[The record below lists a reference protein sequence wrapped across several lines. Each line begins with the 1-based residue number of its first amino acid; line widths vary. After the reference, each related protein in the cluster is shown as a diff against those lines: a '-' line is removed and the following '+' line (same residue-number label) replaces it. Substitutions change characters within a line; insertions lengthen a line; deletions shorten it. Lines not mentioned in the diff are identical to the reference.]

1 MISKT
6 AHQWKIKTLPT
17 PEKIEEICTAINVNN
32 TLGTML
38 LQRGVDTFDKAK
50 AFFRPQLTDFHDP
63 FLMKDMDKAVARL
76 QTAIAKR
83 EKVLIFGD
91 YDVDGTT
98 AVALFYGFLKQHY
111 PHVAYYIPDRYK
123 EGYGVSYL
131 GIDHAFANGF
141 TLMITLDCGIKSL
154 AHVAYAK
161 SKGIDFIIC
170 DHHRPGEILP
180 DAVAVLDQ
188 KRPDCSYPYKELS
201 GCGVGFKFLQA
212 YCLTENIPQDNL
224 MTYLDLLAIS
234 IAADIV
240 PITGENRVMT
250 FYGLKVINDHPRPG
264 IKALIEIAGLKNTIE
279 IGNVVFGFAPR
290 INAAGRLAHASAAV
304 ELMLAENDD
313 AAMALAK
320 NINEHNTDRK
330 ELDADITAEAIA
342 MIQEDEFLL
351 QGRGTVLYKE
361 DWHKGVV
368 GIVASRCIEHYYR
381 PTIVLTKSGDFA
393 TGSARS
399 VRGFDVY
406 EAIAACEELLEQ
418 YGGHMYAAGMSLKLE
433 NVAAFRQ
440 KFNEIV
446 TATIQEDQLYPVIEA
461 DVALILSQI
470 NPKFYA
476 LIKQLAPFGP
486 GNMQPVFISQN
497 LVAEPTSIR
506 ILKEEHLKMTVRHE
520 GSKEKFDAIA
530 FRMAHFHPLVKDG
543 QKFNLCY
550 TIDENTFRDN
560 TTLQLMV
567 KDIQVANPIV

>member
-1 MISKT
+1 MIQKT
-6 AHQWKIKTLPT
+6 AHQWHVKSLPALVQ
-17 PEKIEEICTAINVNN
+17 IEEICKAINVNH

-38 LQRGVDTFDKAK
+38 LQREIDTFDKAK
-50 AFFRPQLTDFHDP
+50 AFFRPQLSDLHDP

-76 QTAIAKR
+76 QKAIAKQ
-83 EKVLIFGD
+83 EKILIFGD

-98 AVALFYGFLKQHY
+98 AVSLFYGFLKHHY
-111 PHVAYYIPDRYK
+111 PHLGYYIPDRYK

-131 GIDHAFANGF
+131 GIDFAQENGY

-170 DHHRPGEILP
+170 DHHRPGEVLP

-188 KRPDCSYPYKELS
+188 KRLDCHYPYKELS

-212 YCLTENIPQDNL
+212 YCITENMPQDNL
-224 MTYLDLLAIS
+224 MSYLDLLAIS

-240 PITGENRVMT
+240 PITGENRVLT
-250 FYGLKVINDHPRPG
+250 YYGLKVINDKPRPG
-264 IKALIEIAGLKNTIE
+264 IKALINIAGLKNTIE

-304 ELMLAENDD
+304 ALMLADSEEE
-313 AAMALAK
+313 AMALAHS
-320 NINEHNTDRK
+320 INEHNTDRK
-330 ELDADITAEAIA
+330 ELDADITAEALR
-342 MIQEDEFLL
+342 MIQDDDFLRN
-351 QGRGTVLYKE
+351 GKGTVLYKD

-368 GIVASRCIEHYYR
+368 GIVASRCIENFYK

-406 EAIAACEELLEQ
+406 EAIAACDELLEQ

-433 NVAAFRQ
+433 NVPAFSQ
-440 KFNEIV
+440 KFNQVVSDSIR
-446 TATIQEDQLYPVIEA
+446 EDQLYPVIEA
-461 DVALILSQI
+461 DVAITLDQI
-470 NPKFYA
+470 NAKFYA

-486 GNMQPVFISQN
+486 GNMQPIFITHT
-497 LVAEPTSIR
+497 LLAEPGSIK
-506 ILKEEHLKMTVRHE
+506 ILKDSHLKMTVRHE
-520 GSKEKFDAIA
+520 GSTEKFDAIA
-530 FRMAHFHPLVKDG
+530 FRMAHYHDVVTDSKA
-543 QKFNLCY
+543 FNLCY
-550 TIDENTFRDN
+550 TIDENTFRDR

-567 KDIQVANPIV
+567 KDIQAV

>member
-1 MISKT
+1 
-6 AHQWKIKTLPT
+6 
-17 PEKIEEICTAINVNN
+17 
-32 TLGTML
+32 
-38 LQRGVDTFDKAK
+38 
-50 AFFRPQLTDFHDP
+50 
-63 FLMKDMDKAVARL
+63 
-76 QTAIAKR
+76 
-83 EKVLIFGD
+83 
-91 YDVDGTT
+91 
-98 AVALFYGFLKQHY
+98 
-111 PHVAYYIPDRYK
+111 
-123 EGYGVSYL
+123 
-131 GIDHAFANGF
+131 
-141 TLMITLDCGIKSL
+141 MITLDCGIKSL

-188 KRPDCSYPYKELS
+188 KRTDCRYPYKELS

-212 YCLTENIPQDNL
+212 YCITENISQDNL

-250 FYGLKVINDHPRPG
+250 FYGLKVINDKPRPG

-304 ELMLAENDD
+304 ELMLAEDDD

-320 NINEHNTDRK
+320 SINEHNTDRK

>member
-1 MISKT
+1 MIQKT
-6 AHQWKIKTLPT
+6 AHQWHVKSLPALVQ
-17 PEKIEEICTAINVNN
+17 IEEICKAINVNHS
-32 TLGTML
+32 LGTML
-38 LQRGVDTFDKAK
+38 LQRGIDTFDKAK
-50 AFFRPQLTDFHDP
+50 SFFRPQLSDLHDP
-63 FLMKDMDKAVARL
+63 FLMKDMDKAVSRL
-76 QTAIAKR
+76 QKAIAKQ
-83 EKVLIFGD
+83 EKILIFGD

-98 AVALFYGFLKQHY
+98 AVSLFYGFLKQHY
-111 PHVAYYIPDRYK
+111 PHLGYYIPDRYK

-131 GIDHAFANGF
+131 GIDFAQENGY

-170 DHHRPGEILP
+170 DHHRPGEVLP

-188 KRPDCSYPYKELS
+188 KRLDCHYPYKELS

-212 YCLTENIPQDNL
+212 YCITENIPLDNL
-224 MTYLDLLAIS
+224 MSYLDLLAIS

-250 FYGLKVINDHPRPG
+250 YYGLKVINDKPRPG
-264 IKALIEIAGLKNTIE
+264 IKALINIAGLKNTIE

-304 ELMLAENDD
+304 ALMLADSEED
-313 AAMALAK
+313 AMALAHS
-320 NINEHNTDRK
+320 INEHNTDRK
-330 ELDADITAEAIA
+330 ELDADITAEALR
-342 MIQEDEFLL
+342 MIQDDDFLRN
-351 QGRGTVLYKE
+351 GKGTVLYKD

-368 GIVASRCIEHYYR
+368 GIVASRCIENFYK

-406 EAIAACEELLEQ
+406 EAIAACDDLLEQ

-433 NVAAFRQ
+433 NVPAFSQ
-440 KFNEIV
+440 KFNQVVSDSIR
-446 TATIQEDQLYPVIEA
+446 EDQLYPVIEA
-461 DVALILSQI
+461 DVAITLDQI
-470 NPKFYA
+470 NAKFYA

-486 GNMQPVFISQN
+486 GNMQPIFITHT
-497 LVAEPTSIR
+497 LLAEPGSIK
-506 ILKEEHLKMTVRHE
+506 ILKDEHLKMTVRHE
-520 GSKEKFDAIA
+520 GSTEKFDAIA
-530 FRMAHFHPLVKDG
+530 FRMAHYHDVVTDSKA
-543 QKFNLCY
+543 FNLCY
-550 TIDENTFRDN
+550 TIDENTFRDR

-567 KDIQVANPIV
+567 KDIQAV

>member
-1 MISKT
+1 MIQKT
-6 AHQWKIKTLPT
+6 AHQWHVKSLPS
-17 PEKIEEICTAINVNN
+17 PVKIEEICKAINVNN

-38 LQRGVDTFDKAK
+38 LQRDIDTFDKAK
-50 AFFRPQLTDFHDP
+50 AFFRPQLSDLHDP

-76 QTAIAKR
+76 QKAMATQ
-83 EKVLIFGD
+83 EKILIFGD

-98 AVALFYGFLKQHY
+98 AVSVFYGFLKYHY
-111 PHVAYYIPDRYK
+111 AHLGYYIPDRYK

-131 GIDHAFANGF
+131 GIDFAQENGY

-170 DHHRPGEILP
+170 DHHRPGEVLP

-188 KRPDCSYPYKELS
+188 KRIDCAYPYKELS

-212 YCLTENIPQDNL
+212 YCIAENIPQDRL
-224 MTYLDLLAIS
+224 MSYLDLLAIS

-250 FYGLKVINDHPRPG
+250 YYGLKVINDNPRPG
-264 IKALIEIAGLKNTIE
+264 IKALIDIAGLKNTIE

-304 ELMLAENDD
+304 ALMLADTDD
-313 AAMALAK
+313 AAMALAHS
-320 NINEHNTDRK
+320 INEHNTDRK
-330 ELDADITAEAIA
+330 ELDADITAEALR
-342 MIQEDEFLL
+342 MIQENDFLRN
-351 QGRGTVLYKE
+351 GKGTVIYKD

-368 GIVASRCIEHYYR
+368 GIVASRCIEHFYK

-406 EAIAACEELLEQ
+406 EAIAACDELLEQ

-433 NVAAFRQ
+433 NVDAFCQ
-440 KFNEIV
+440 KFNQIV
-446 TATIQEDQLYPVIEA
+446 TESIREDQLYPVIEA
-461 DVALILSQI
+461 DVAITLDQI
-470 NPKFYA
+470 NAKFYA

-486 GNMQPVFISQN
+486 GNMQPIFITTA
-497 LVAEPTSIR
+497 LIAEPSSVK
-506 ILKEEHLKMTVRHE
+506 ILKDEHLKMTVRHQ
-520 GSKEKFDAIA
+520 GANEKFDAIA
-530 FRMAHFHPLVKDG
+530 FRMAHYYDVVTDG
-543 QKFNLCY
+543 KAFNLCY
-550 TIDENTFRDN
+550 TIDENTFRDR

-567 KDIQVANPIV
+567 KDIQAV